1 MLLCTTYS
9 SLALLL
15 STQSVY
21 HLAIL
26 LYFLFGVPYRYCLS
40 CKWKRVF
47 CHCCVGYKKKE
58 HTRLRNGPVC
68 KNSNSSSAADTWKRA
83 MHHLFF
89 FAMQMLQ
96 GTRRSSAYPNNAQW
110 WSHLRV
116 IRVQCMHSR

>member
-1 MLLCTTYS
+1 MLLCTIYS
-9 SLALLL
+9 SLSLLF
-15 STQSVY
+15 TQSAY
-21 HLAIL
+21 HLALL

-58 HTRLRNGPVC
+58 HTRLRNAPVC

-83 MHHLFF
+83 KHHLFF

-96 GTRRSSAYPNNAQW
+96 GIGKKRHIPE
-110 WSHLRV
+110 
-116 IRVQCMHSR
+116 QCAVVVPSTCDADTVHTL